1 MPVTS
6 SLPAAVLWDMDGTLV
21 DTEPY
26 WYECQVELV
35 ESFGGTWTR
44 ADGDAMIGTG
54 LWDSARVI
62 QQHGVDLPLDEI
74 IDRLTTG
81 VLALVADDVPWRP
94 GARELLAE
102 LRSEGVP
109 TALVTM
115 SIRRMADFMI
125 EAIDFPAF
133 DAVVAGDEVENS
145 KPHPEAYLRG
155 AALLGVDIADCVAI
169 EDSPPGAASAV
180 ASGAVVLGVEHAAP
194 LVDDAGYTRATT
206 LRGVTVADLR
216 RLHAAARDTSRPPA
230 SAL

>member
-1 MPVTS
+1 VTS

-62 QQHGVDLPLDEI
+62 QSHGVDLTADEI

-94 GARELLAE
+94 GARELLAG

-115 SIRRMADFMI
+115 SVRRMADFMI
-125 EAIDFPAF
+125 AAIDFPAF

-180 ASGAVVLGVEHAAP
+180 AAGAVVLGVEHAAP
-194 LVDDAGYTRATT
+194 LSDDAGYTRATT
-206 LRGVTVADLR
+206 LVGTTVDDLR
-216 RLHAAARDTSRPPA
+216 RLHAAARGSGLP
-230 SAL
+230 SVSVG